1 MDLGV
6 QEGLLRAI
14 YAAHNGVYRMSAD
27 MEDLVETSNNIA
39 RVIVK
44 DGEIS
49 IQNLTRS
56 SVESSKMD
64 LANGL
69 RSAYELFGCEVDF
82 AYNFRGTQV
91 YVEAK
96 GGLQG
101 EGKRPGA
108 KRTDNVKKAIANA
121 ALIKSR
127 YPETRYIVYF
137 SDLPKYGSSSHKMLK
152 TAVRAGFID
161 SVRYLINIR

>member
-1 MDLGV
+1 MTITNFQAESKHSGDLFESQVLEDLGRFG
-6 QEGLLRAI
+6 QEDI
-14 YAAHNGVYRMSAD
+14 QKNV
-27 MEDLVETSNNIA
+27 T
-39 RVIVK
+39 VK
-44 DGEIS
+44 D
-49 IQNLTRS
+49 
-56 SVESSKMD
+56 V
-64 LANGL
+64 
-69 RSAYELFGCEVDF
+69 GCEVDF

-121 ALIKSR
+121 ALIKFR
-127 YPETRYIVYF
+127 YPETQYIVYF

>member
-1 MDLGV
+1 MTITNFQAESKHSGDLFESQV
-6 QEGLLRAI
+6 L
-14 YAAHNGVYRMSAD
+14 
-27 MEDLVETSNNIA
+27 EDLNRFGQQDIKKNV
-39 RVIVK
+39 VVK
-44 DGEIS
+44 D
-49 IQNLTRS
+49 
-56 SVESSKMD
+56 V
-64 LANGL
+64 
-69 RSAYELFGCEVDF
+69 GCEVDF
-82 AYNFRGTQV
+82 AYDFRGIQV

-127 YPETRYIVYF
+127 YPETKYIVYF
-137 SDLPKYGSSSHKMLK
+137 SDLPKHGSSSHKMLK

-161 SVRYLINIR
+161 SVRYIININN

>member
-1 MDLGV
+1 MTITNFQAESKHSGDLFESQVLEDLGRFGQQGIRKNV
-6 QEGLLRAI
+6 
-14 YAAHNGVYRMSAD
+14 V
-27 MEDLVETSNNIA
+27 
-39 RVIVK
+39 VK
-44 DGEIS
+44 D
-49 IQNLTRS
+49 
-56 SVESSKMD
+56 V
-64 LANGL
+64 
-69 RSAYELFGCEVDF
+69 GCEVDF
-82 AYNFRGTQV
+82 AYDFRGTQV

-127 YPETRYIVYF
+127 YPETQYIVYF

-161 SVRYLINIR
+161 SVRYLIDVVR

>member
-1 MDLGV
+1 MTITNFQAESKHSGDLFESQVLEDLGRFGQQDIRKNV
-6 QEGLLRAI
+6 
-14 YAAHNGVYRMSAD
+14 V
-27 MEDLVETSNNIA
+27 
-39 RVIVK
+39 VK
-44 DGEIS
+44 D
-49 IQNLTRS
+49 
-56 SVESSKMD
+56 V
-64 LANGL
+64 
-69 RSAYELFGCEVDF
+69 GCEVDF
-82 AYNFRGTQV
+82 AYDFRGTQV

-127 YPETRYIVYF
+127 YPETQYIVYF

-161 SVRYLINIR
+161 SVRYLIDIVR

>member
-1 MDLGV
+1 MTITNFQAESKHSGDLFESQVLEDLGRFGQQDIKKNV
-6 QEGLLRAI
+6 
-14 YAAHNGVYRMSAD
+14 V
-27 MEDLVETSNNIA
+27 
-39 RVIVK
+39 VK
-44 DGEIS
+44 D
-49 IQNLTRS
+49 
-56 SVESSKMD
+56 V
-64 LANGL
+64 
-69 RSAYELFGCEVDF
+69 GCEVDF
-82 AYNFRGTQV
+82 AYDFRGTQV

-127 YPETRYIVYF
+127 YPETQYIVYF

-161 SVRYLINIR
+161 SVRYIIDISSNVKSSKV

>member
-1 MDLGV
+1 MTITNFQAESKHSGDLFESQVLEDLGRFG
-6 QEGLLRAI
+6 QQ
-14 YAAHNGVYRMSAD
+14 
-27 MEDLVETSNNIA
+27 NIKKN
-39 RVIVK
+39 VVVK
-44 DGEIS
+44 D
-49 IQNLTRS
+49 
-56 SVESSKMD
+56 V
-64 LANGL
+64 
-69 RSAYELFGCEVDF
+69 GCEVDF

-127 YPETRYIVYF
+127 YPETQYIVYF

-161 SVRYLINIR
+161 SVRYLINIQQN

>member
-1 MDLGV
+1 MTITNFQAESKHSGDLFESQVLEDLGRFGQQDIRKNV
-6 QEGLLRAI
+6 
-14 YAAHNGVYRMSAD
+14 V
-27 MEDLVETSNNIA
+27 
-39 RVIVK
+39 VK
-44 DGEIS
+44 D
-49 IQNLTRS
+49 
-56 SVESSKMD
+56 V
-64 LANGL
+64 
-69 RSAYELFGCEVDF
+69 GCEVDF
-82 AYNFRGTQV
+82 AYDFRGTQV

-127 YPETRYIVYF
+127 YPETKYIVYF

-152 TAVRAGFID
+152 AAVRAGFID
-161 SVRYLINIR
+161 NVRYLIDMN